1 MRGEEKKNPHFCSSF
16 SFPRMH
22 GSRREQRADP
32 SIPRC
37 YPPRIVNEA
46 SPCPLHHAVT
56 RGGRERRWVLC
67 GCTPP
72 PPPQPTPT
80 LLLPEVSHR
89 SAGVS
94 DECTHAPVHLVMRR
108 RKDQERSRLRA
119 SFSAAVLRRVGCNG
133 GGGGVDRLQWW
144 LIYRI

>member
-1 MRGEEKKNPHFCSSF
+1 MGISRARWGGRKKIFCSSF
-16 SFPRMH
+16 SFPRRH
-22 GSRREQRADP
+22 GSRHEQRADP

-37 YPPRIVNEA
+37 YSPRIVNEV

-56 RGGRERRWVLC
+56 RGGGRGG
-67 GCTPP
+67 GCCAAAHPL
-72 PPPQPTPT
+72 PPQSTPT

-94 DECTHAPVHLVMRR
+94 DECMHAPVHLVMRR

-119 SFSAAVLRRVGCNG
+119 SFGAAVLRLVGCKGVG
-133 GGGGVDRLQWW
+133 G
-144 LIYRI
+144 